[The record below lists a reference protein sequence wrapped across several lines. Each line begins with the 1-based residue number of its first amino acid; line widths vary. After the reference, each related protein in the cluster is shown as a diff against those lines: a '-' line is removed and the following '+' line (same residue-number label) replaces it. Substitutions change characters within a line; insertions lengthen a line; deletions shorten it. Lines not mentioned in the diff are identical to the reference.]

1 MLILGINAYHGDA
14 SAALLV
20 DGQLVAAAEEE
31 RFNRVKHSAGF
42 PRRAI
47 EYCLEAVGAR
57 IEDLDHIAIGRNPHA
72 HFADKILYSL
82 KKRPS
87 VPFWSCPGLV
97 DTYPLREEG
106 GHHAQDPSTVFR

>member
-31 RFNRVKHSAGF
+31 RLNRVKHSAGF

-47 EYCLEAVGAR
+47 EYCLEAAGAR
-57 IEDLDHIAIGRNPHA
+57 IEDPDHIAIGPNPRA
-72 HFADKILYSL
+72 HFADKLLYSL
-82 KKRPS
+82 KKPASFRI
-87 VPFWSCPGLV
+87 
-97 DTYPLREEG
+97 T
-106 GHHAQDPSTVFR
+106 TVRFRNKLAMRHPKADLDARL